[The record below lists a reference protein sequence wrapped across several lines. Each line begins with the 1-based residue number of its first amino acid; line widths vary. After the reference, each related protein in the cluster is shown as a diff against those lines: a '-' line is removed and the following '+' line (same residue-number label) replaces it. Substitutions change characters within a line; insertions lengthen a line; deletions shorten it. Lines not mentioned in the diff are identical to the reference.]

1 MITDAPAIVT
11 ARHNISESWTLNT
24 YLEHGGYEGLR
35 KALTMDPEE
44 IGEHVRTASLLGRG
58 GAGFEAGKKWTMLG
72 DDRPIYLVVNGD
84 ESEPCTF
91 KDHMLIEAD
100 PHQIVEGTLICAYAV
115 GAVQAFIYVRGEFAL
130 GLERLTAA
138 VNEAYEYGAIGR
150 NIFGSDF
157 SIDVVIHPGAGA
169 YICGEETALLES
181 LEGKRGFPREKPP
194 WFPAAMGLYDKPTI
208 VNNVETLSNLPFI
221 VLNGGQAFAD
231 LGKGRSAGTRV
242 FSLSGHVKRPANFEI
257 EMAKT
262 TFRDLIYDPALG
274 GGIRDDNEL
283 KAIIPGGVSAPWLG
297 PENVDLGLDQD
308 AVSKAGSMLGSGSVV
323 VMDEKTCMVRAA
335 WRITRFFHRESCGQ
349 CTPCR
354 EGSGWLDKVMRRIEL
369 GGGRESDLDLL
380 LDVCDNI
387 SPGLTW
393 PPSQTTI
400 CVLGPSIPASITS
413 GIKMFRDEFLV
424 HIKEGGCPFA

>member
-138 VNEAYEYGAIGR
+138 VNEAYEYGAIDR
-150 NIFGSDF
+150 
-157 SIDVVIHPGAGA
+157 
-169 YICGEETALLES
+169 
-181 LEGKRGFPREKPP
+181 K
-194 WFPAAMGLYDKPTI
+194 
-208 VNNVETLSNLPFI
+208 
-221 VLNGGQAFAD
+221 
-231 LGKGRSAGTRV
+231 
-242 FSLSGHVKRPANFEI
+242 
-257 EMAKT
+257 
-262 TFRDLIYDPALG
+262 
-274 GGIRDDNEL
+274 
-283 KAIIPGGVSAPWLG
+283 
-297 PENVDLGLDQD
+297 
-308 AVSKAGSMLGSGSVV
+308 SVV
-323 VMDEKTCMVRAA
+323 
-335 WRITRFFHRESCGQ
+335 
-349 CTPCR
+349 
-354 EGSGWLDKVMRRIEL
+354 
-369 GGGRESDLDLL
+369 
-380 LDVCDNI
+380 
-387 SPGLTW
+387 
-393 PPSQTTI
+393 
-400 CVLGPSIPASITS
+400 
-413 GIKMFRDEFLV
+413 
-424 HIKEGGCPFA
+424 